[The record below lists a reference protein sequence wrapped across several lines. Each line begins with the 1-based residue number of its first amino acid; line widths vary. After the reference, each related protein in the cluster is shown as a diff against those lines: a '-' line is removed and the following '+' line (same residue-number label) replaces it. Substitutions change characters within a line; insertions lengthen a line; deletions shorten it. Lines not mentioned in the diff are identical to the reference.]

1 MAFPLTP
8 ADLDKVVVN
17 GIKYIYYASIPGWRR
32 DFNNALNQLFLVG
45 YNQSI
50 STSTGDLVTYG
61 GIGVGGN
68 ATIGGTL
75 SVYNTATFYYPIA
88 GTITTAIDSSHLTG
102 GTTGALVY
110 QTGTNRTGFIP
121 IGPAGSI
128 MQSNGVIPVWT
139 ASAAISVATAITATN
154 ISGGLVGQIPYQS
167 AQGIT
172 AFSSNLTFDTTK
184 LSIATGTA
192 STGTTNG
199 ALVVTG
205 GVGISGNGNIGGNLT
220 VSGNFTVNGTTTFVN
235 STNLDVTDKN
245 ITLAKGSVSGI
256 AADGAGITVEGPA
269 TSPTI
274 LYSNANDAWELNKK
288 LNGTSATLSEGVV
301 STSTATGTL
310 VVAGGIGVNGAIYAV
325 AVNGAVTGT
334 VGAGTRNS
342 GLFTTLGANGIVS
355 ITSSTASTNTVTGA
369 LIVTGGVGIGGNL
382 NVGGQISGTITSALS
397 ATTSTFAYF
406 ATTSSYAYTA
416 TTSTYSL
423 TATTATNIN
432 GGSAGQIPFQTS
444 SGLTSFSSN
453 FTYNSGSLINS
464 VAVTSTLPAVTFGLN
479 LSNSLND
486 QSPAIKLAGNTNG
499 IALVSSFGTLRIS
512 SDVNLA
518 SALMTISGT
527 QVNIPLTTS
536 ASSSS
541 SGALVVAG
549 GVGIAKDLYVAGTI
563 YQTGVAV
570 TTLTTVPASS
580 TSTGITGQM
589 ASDGSHTYI
598 CYATNTWRRWAN
610 STF

>member
-1 MAFPLTP
+1 MAFPLNP
-8 ADLDKVVVN
+8 LDLDKVVVN
-17 GIKYIYYASIPGWRR
+17 GIKYVYYASIPGWRR

-45 YNQSI
+45 YNQSV

-75 SVYNTATFYYPIA
+75 SVYNTATFYYQIT
-88 GTITTAIDSSHLTG
+88 GSITTATDSSHLKG
-102 GTTGALVY
+102 GTAGALVY
-110 QTGTNRTGFIP
+110 QTGTNRTGFIT

-139 ASAAISVATAITATN
+139 ASAAISVANAITATN
-154 ISGGLVGQIPYQS
+154 ISSGLIGQIPYQS
-167 AQGIT
+167 APGIT
-172 AFSSNLTFDTTK
+172 AFSSNFTFDTTK
-184 LSIATGTA
+184 LSVATGTA
-192 STGTTNG
+192 STNTTNG

-205 GVGISGNGNIGGNLT
+205 GVGISGNGNIGGNLVVGGDFT
-220 VSGNFTVNGTTTFVN
+220 VSGTTTFVN

-245 ITLAKGSVSGI
+245 ITIAKGAGSGI
-256 AADGAGITVEGPA
+256 AADGAGITVEGP
-269 TSPTI
+269 TTPPTI
-274 LYSNANDAWELNKK
+274 LYSNTNDAWELNKK
-288 LNGTSATLSEGVV
+288 LNGTSADFSAGVA
-301 STSTATGTL
+301 STSTGTGTL
-310 VVAGGIGVNGAIYAV
+310 VVTGGVGVNGSVYATSL
-325 AVNGAVTGT
+325 NGALTGS
-334 VGAGTRNS
+334 VGASTRNS
-342 GLFTTLGANGIVS
+342 GLFTTLGANGTVS
-355 ITSSTASTNTVTGA
+355 ITASTASTSTLTGA

-397 ATTSTFAYF
+397 ATTATTAYF

-423 TATTATNIN
+423 TATTSTNIS
-432 GGSAGQIPFQTS
+432 GGSAGQIPYQTS
-444 SGLTSFSSN
+444 SGQTGFSAN

-464 VAVTSTLPAVTFGLN
+464 IAVSSTLPSVTFGLN
-479 LSNSLND
+479 LTNSLND
-486 QSPAIKLAGNTNG
+486 QSPAIKLAGSGNG
-499 IALVSSFGTLRIS
+499 IALLSSFGTLRIS

-563 YQTGVAV
+563 YQGSVAV

-580 TSTGITGQM
+580 TSTGIIGQM